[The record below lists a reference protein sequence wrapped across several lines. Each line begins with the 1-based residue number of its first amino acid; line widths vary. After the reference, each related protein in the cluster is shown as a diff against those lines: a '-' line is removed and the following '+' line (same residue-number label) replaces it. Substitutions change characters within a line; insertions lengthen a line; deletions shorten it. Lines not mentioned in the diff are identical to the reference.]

1 MKRTAIAAEQIDTTA
16 PGIVLAGVLK
26 LLAPLV
32 RLLVQH
38 GVPFTAFAS
47 ALKPVFIDA
56 ARAEL
61 VAAGKAQTDSA
72 VTLLSGVHRRD
83 IRELTRAPVA
93 AKSAAKTAAKTG
105 ARSTAKGKTRSPTPL
120 ALGLVGQVV
129 ARWMSETGF
138 RGRSARPRALPRG
151 AGVGSFDALVARI
164 SSDVRPRALIDEM
177 VRLGV
182 AREEGDEV
190 QLVLSGLAPKPG
202 MAEGATLMADN
213 LGDHAAAAAANLR
226 GESNFLEQALYVDEI
241 TEASAAQ
248 LHKAAVSAWKQ
259 AFKTVA
265 ADAHQRFDAD
275 AAALPAEQRQ
285 HRARFGVYFYS
296 EREGL
301 KP

>member
-1 MKRTAIAAEQIDTTA
+1 
-16 PGIVLAGVLK
+16 
-26 LLAPLV
+26 
-32 RLLVQH
+32 
-38 GVPFTAFAS
+38 
-47 ALKPVFIDA
+47 
-56 ARAEL
+56 
-61 VAAGKAQTDSA
+61 
-72 VTLLSGVHRRD
+72 
-83 IRELTRAPVA
+83 
-93 AKSAAKTAAKTG
+93 
-105 ARSTAKGKTRSPTPL
+105 
-120 ALGLVGQVV
+120 
-129 ARWMSETGF
+129 MSETGF
-138 RGRSARPRALPRG
+138 RGRNARPRALPRG

-190 QLVLSGLAPKPG
+190 RLVLSGLAPKPG

-226 GESNFLEQALYVDEI
+226 GENNFLEQALYVDEI